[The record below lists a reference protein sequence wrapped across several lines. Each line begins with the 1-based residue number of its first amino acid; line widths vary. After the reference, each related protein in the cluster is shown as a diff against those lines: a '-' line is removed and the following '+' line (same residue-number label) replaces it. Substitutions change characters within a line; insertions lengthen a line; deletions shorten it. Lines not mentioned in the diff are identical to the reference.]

1 MVQEIRNMKFATVSI
16 NGRISVAAIAPES
29 DQAWIVDELAGQPI
43 GDMVA
48 LIRAYDDIK
57 NELKSKG
64 DGAAL
69 KLSSIKIL
77 APIPRPPRNI
87 FCVGK
92 NYFAHAH
99 EFTKSGFDSSAS
111 SAADAIPTAPIIF
124 TKAPETVIASGDNIL
139 YPTGLSDC
147 IDYEAELGVVI
158 GKGGRNISKVDA
170 LDHVFGYTII
180 NDMTARDLQSKHKQW
195 FIGKSIDTFC
205 PMGPWLVT
213 KDEANVA
220 NLQVKCWVNGELRQ
234 DANTADLIF
243 DVPTLIETLS
253 AGLTLQPGDVIATG
267 TPAGVGIGFDPP
279 KYLARGDE
287 VAIEISGLGRL
298 VNKVS

>member
-1 MVQEIRNMKFATVSI
+1 MKFATLTVEGQEI
-16 NGRISVAAIAPES
+16 VAAISPDADHYWPLEELVGRPI
-29 DQAWIVDELAGQPI
+29 ATMVD
-43 GDMVA
+43 
-48 LIRAYDDIK
+48 LIRAYDEVK
-57 NELKSKG
+57 AQLKPNG
-64 DGAAL
+64 GARSLAGV
-69 KLSSIKIL
+69 KIN
-77 APIPRPPRNI
+77 APILPLRNI
-87 FCVGK
+87 MCVGK

-99 EFTKSGFDSSAS
+99 EFTKSGFDSSAKDMS
-111 SAADAIPTAPIIF
+111 EAIPAAPIIF
-124 TKAPETVIASGDNIL
+124 TKAPETVIGTGDDMR
-139 YPTGLSDC
+139 YPTGLSDS

-158 GKGGRNISKVDA
+158 GKAGRGISKADA

-195 FIGKSIDTFC
+195 FIGKSLDTFC
-205 PMGPWLVT
+205 PMGPWLVSA
-213 KDEANVA
+213 DEVDVT
-220 NLQVKCWVNGELRQ
+220 NLDLKCWVNGELRQ

-267 TPAGVGIGFDPP
+267 TPAGVGIGFEPP

-298 VNKVS
+298 SNVLV

>member
-1 MVQEIRNMKFATVSI
+1 MKFATVSI
-16 NGRISVAAIAPES
+16 NGRAAVAAIAPEL
-29 DQAWIVDELAGQPI
+29 DQAWLVEDLVGRPVGNMVD
-43 GDMVA
+43 
-48 LIRAYDDIK
+48 LIKAYESIK
-57 NELKSKG
+57 DQLKPNGSV
-64 DGAAL
+64 L
-69 KLSSIKIL
+69 TLSSLEVL
-77 APIPRPPRNI
+77 APIPLPPRNI
-87 FCVGK
+87 MCVGK
-92 NYFAHAH
+92 NYRAHAL
-99 EFTKSGFDSSAS
+99 EFTGSGFDSSAS

-124 TKAPETVIASGDNIL
+124 TKAPETVIGNGDNIL

-158 GKGGRNISKVDA
+158 GTSGRGISKADA

-205 PMGPWLVT
+205 PMGPWLATADEVDVT
-213 KDEANVA
+213 
-220 NLQVKCWVNGELRQ
+220 NLQVQCWINGELRQ

-243 DVPTLIETLS
+243 DVATLIETLS

-287 VAIEISGLGRL
+287 VAIEITGLGRL
-298 VNKVS
+298 ANRLA

>member
-1 MVQEIRNMKFATVSI
+1 MKFATVSI
-16 NGRISVAAIAPES
+16 NGRSTVAAVDPDA
-29 DQAWIVDELAGQPI
+29 DQAWLIDDLVGRQI
-43 GDMVA
+43 KDMVE
-48 LIRAYDDIK
+48 LIRVYP
-57 NELKSKG
+57 
-64 DGAAL
+64 AL
-69 KLSSIKIL
+69 KGHLKPNGGALALSTLEIE
-77 APIPRPPRNI
+77 APIPLPPRNV

-111 SAADAIPTAPIIF
+111 GADDAIPTAPIIF
-124 TKAPETVIASGDNIL
+124 TKAPETVIANGVDIR
-139 YPTGLSDC
+139 YPTGVSDS

-158 GKGGRNISKVDA
+158 GKGGRGISKADA

-195 FIGKSIDTFC
+195 FIGKSLDTFC

-213 KDEANVA
+213 ADEVDVA
-220 NLQVKCWVNGELRQ
+220 DMHLQCWINGELRQ

-253 AGLTLQPGDVIATG
+253 AGLTLQPGDIIATG

-298 VNKVS
+298 VNRLA

>member
-1 MVQEIRNMKFATVSI
+1 MKFATVSI
-16 NGRISVAAIAPES
+16 NGKIAVAAIAPES
-29 DQAWIVDELAGQPI
+29 DQAWLVEEVAGQPVRS
-43 GDMVA
+43 MVDLIKVYGAVKDQIKPNGGA
-48 LIRAYDDIK
+48 LT
-57 NELKSKG
+57 LS
-64 DGAAL
+64 AL
-69 KLSSIKIL
+69 QLL
-77 APIPRPPRNI
+77 APIPLPPRNI
-87 FCVGK
+87 MCVGK
-92 NYFAHAH
+92 NYRAHAL
-99 EFTKSGFDSSAS
+99 EFTGSGFDSSAS

-124 TKAPETVIASGDNIL
+124 TKAPETVIGSGDNIL
-139 YPTGLSDC
+139 YPTGLSDN

-158 GKGGRNISKVDA
+158 GKGGRGISKADA

-213 KDEANVA
+213 ADEVDVA
-220 NLQVKCWVNGELRQ
+220 NLQVQCWINGELRQ

-287 VAIEISGLGRL
+287 VAIEITGLGRL
-298 VNKVS
+298 VNRLA